1 MSSSES
7 MERWSAVERCP
18 GLGVWNLYFLGKFI
32 LLWAGALNFQLLPN
46 LLFAAVLLLPLPRW
60 VRYLRTALA
69 VPAAVALFYHDTWLP
84 PFRRLLEAPGVLDF
98 SADYLLELAE
108 RFIDWQWLGGALLL
122 VFAYLLLAPWL
133 RFTTLSV
140 AGLLWLSILAL
151 PLPAPRIF
159 GDPPVIQAPAGAATA
174 AGKNAAVAH
183 DAPDNVTL
191 ESYLSDF
198 YRSEAA
204 RHVRFEPAERGGPFD
219 LLVINVCSLSWDDLR
234 TVGLNEH
241 PLFRRMD
248 IQFDNFNSAAS
259 YSGPAAIRL
268 LRANCGQNSHAG
280 LYQPAG
286 DQCLLFD
293 NLAHLGFSNELAL
306 NHNGRFDGFLE
317 EIRSQGRLPA
327 PLFGA
332 ERFQRSLVAFD
343 SSPIW
348 RDREVLERW
357 WRQRQESAAERVSL
371 FYNTITLH
379 DGNRVVQADGSTR
392 SADYSERARRLL
404 DDLNAFIDRLES
416 SGRRVV
422 LALVPEHGAA
432 LHGDRLQIA
441 GMREIPAPSITHV
454 PVGVKLIGLPLAER
468 KEPLQIATPSSYLA
482 LAELIARLQAGPT
495 EGQNAYDL
503 ANLTRDLPQTAWVA
517 ESTGGV
523 VLDYAGTYYLR
534 TREGGQ
540 WAPYPQDKGR

>member
-1 MSSSES
+1 MNSLES
-7 MERWSAVERCP
+7 MVRWSAMERYP
-18 GLGVWNLYFLGKFI
+18 GLGLWNIYFLGKFI
-32 LLWAGALNFQLLPN
+32 LLWAGALDFQLLPN
-46 LLFAAVLLLPLPRW
+46 LLLATVLLLPLPRW
-60 VRYLRTALA
+60 AHYLRTTLA
-69 VPAAVALFYHDTWLP
+69 VPTSVALFYHDTWLP
-84 PFRRLLEAPGVLDF
+84 PFRRVLEAPSVLDF
-98 SADYLLELAE
+98 SADYLLELAG
-108 RFIDWQWLGGALLL
+108 RFIDWQWVGGALLL

-140 AGLLWLSILAL
+140 AGLLWLSVLAL
-151 PLPAPRIF
+151 PLPASRIF
-159 GDPPVIQAPAGAATA
+159 GDSPVAQALAGTATVAGQGAASVQ
-174 AGKNAAVAH
+174 G
-183 DAPDNVTL
+183 APDNVAL
-191 ESYLSDF
+191 EAYLSDF

-204 RHVRFEPAERGGPFD
+204 RHVRFEPAKKDNPFD
-219 LLVINVCSLSWDDLR
+219 LLVINVCSLSWDDLQ
-234 TVGLNEH
+234 TAGLNEH

-248 IQFDNFNSAAS
+248 IQFDNFNSATS

-280 LYQPAG
+280 LYQTTG

-293 NLAHLGFSNELAL
+293 NLARLGFSNELAL
-306 NHNGRFDGFLE
+306 NHNGRFDGFLD
-317 EIRSQGRLPA
+317 EIRTQGRLPA
-327 PLFGA
+327 PLFGT
-332 ERFQRSLVAFD
+332 ERFERSLVAFD

-357 WRQRQESAAERVSL
+357 WRQRQANTAGRISL

-379 DGNRVVQADGSTR
+379 DGNRVVQTDGLTR
-392 SADYSERARRLL
+392 SADYSERAQRLL
-404 DDLNAFIDRLES
+404 DDLNAFIDRLEG

-454 PVGVKLIGLPLAER
+454 PVGVKLINLPLIDR
-468 KEPLQIATPSSYLA
+468 SGLLRIASPSSYLA

-495 EGQNAYDL
+495 EGQTAYDL
-503 ANLTRDLPQTAWVA
+503 ARLTRDLPQTAWVA
-517 ESTGGV
+517 ETAGSV
-523 VLDYAGTYYLR
+523 VLDYAGAYYLR